1 MEPHEGKYDLLC
13 SAATDPYTQCG
24 FQKLICVSRL
34 DDFLIH
40 HLPNKYVGT
49 NFGVDDSELR
59 RQIDWL
65 LKIGQNG
72 HRSERLFQT
81 ESKRFAKDHY
91 EPVNPNVVSL
101 LPSAARSVLS
111 IGCGWGATEGWL
123 AERGLSVTAVPIDSV
138 IPGGAR
144 AKGVEIIDGDFESA
158 RAKLAGRQFDC
169 LLLLNVLH
177 LVHDP
182 VGVLSSF
189 GSLLASGSVAII
201 SAPNLRR
208 LSVIAGRIRGD
219 EGFKDLGNYEA
230 TGTHATSHA
239 VVRRWCEAA
248 GPEGPSY
255 NLCYTEASG
264 DGAPSHAG
272 RFQFPVG
279 FGLDRRGEKNL
290 MAHERSFK
298 NAVKWAYVTQGSE
311 QGLNALLTFVFAA
324 VLGPKDFGL
333 VAMAMA
339 YILFAK
345 MLLEQGLVPALV
357 QRKDL
362 KQEHLDSVFYL
373 NLALSLVL
381 VALSIG
387 FSKWWAELNH
397 LPLLAPVIS
406 VLSIAIPLEGL
417 TIVQRAVLQREMD
430 FKSFSIRSV
439 IAITVGGI
447 VGLVMAFTH
456 FGVWSLVGKQL
467 TTDFV
472 GLLALWK
479 LGDWRPR
486 FNFSTKAIKEITG
499 FSAGAFAGNV
509 GLFLNGQSD
518 ALLIG
523 LFFGPVAVGL
533 YRLASRLT
541 NTVVTVATSSLQS
554 ASYPQFCR
562 LQDKPAELRQSVL
575 SCLRFAVTI
584 TIPALAGLAV
594 VSKYVL
600 AAVGPQW
607 VASTNALR
615 ILCVVGMVLPIAY
628 FGGPLLQAKGKPH
641 FVAFIVWVQA
651 AITAGSLVMAGRL
664 LKHSSV
670 GVQVTGIAVAQLIM
684 AALILCRSLFGSLA
698 DSPVSGFARC

>member
-1 MEPHEGKYDLLC
+1 
-13 SAATDPYTQCG
+13 
-24 FQKLICVSRL
+24 
-34 DDFLIH
+34 
-40 HLPNKYVGT
+40 
-49 NFGVDDSELR
+49 
-59 RQIDWL
+59 
-65 LKIGQNG
+65 
-72 HRSERLFQT
+72 
-81 ESKRFAKDHY
+81 
-91 EPVNPNVVSL
+91 
-101 LPSAARSVLS
+101 
-111 IGCGWGATEGWL
+111 
-123 AERGLSVTAVPIDSV
+123 
-138 IPGGAR
+138 
-144 AKGVEIIDGDFESA
+144 
-158 RAKLAGRQFDC
+158 
-169 LLLLNVLH
+169 
-177 LVHDP
+177 
-182 VGVLSSF
+182 
-189 GSLLASGSVAII
+189 
-201 SAPNLRR
+201 
-208 LSVIAGRIRGD
+208 
-219 EGFKDLGNYEA
+219 
-230 TGTHATSHA
+230 
-239 VVRRWCEAA
+239 
-248 GPEGPSY
+248 
-255 NLCYTEASG
+255 
-264 DGAPSHAG
+264 
-272 RFQFPVG
+272 
-279 FGLDRRGEKNL
+279 

-670 GVQVTGIAVAQLIM
+670 GVQVTGIAVAQLIT
-684 AALILCRSLFGSLA
+684 AALIPVPVALWIFSRFAGVRFRSMLKTTAPSLLSASGMVAILLLISRTGLLQKLSLWPALICQVLVGALVASLILLWA
-698 DSPVSGFARC
+698 DKDLLKMVHNVAARLDPRAGTRELAFLSLVPKVGTLEKGQGPEN

>member
-1 MEPHEGKYDLLC
+1 MIQSPDRKKALVAIASYGTRNDAHLSKLVDEYRSMSFDTHIVLLSNIDKSKTFPGTETFIVDLRGKDPWSLPFPHKQMFAERLNDYDLFIYSEDDTPITEKNVRAFLEVSETLPENEIVGFLRFEQDPDGGVNYPEMHGHFHWDPQSVRRRGEHTFAYFTNEHSACYILTQRQLKRAIDSGGFLVEPHEGKYDLLC

-248 GPEGPSY
+248 G
-255 NLCYTEASG
+255 LKVLRTT
-264 DGAPSHAG
+264 
-272 RFQFPVG
+272 
-279 FGLDRRGEKNL
+279 
-290 MAHERSFK
+290 
-298 NAVKWAYVTQGSE
+298 YVIPKRAETVHR
-311 QGLNALLTFVFAA
+311 LT
-324 VLGPKDFGL
+324 L
-333 VAMAMA
+333 
-339 YILFAK
+339 
-345 MLLEQGLVPALV
+345 
-357 QRKDL
+357 
-362 KQEHLDSVFYL
+362 
-373 NLALSLVL
+373 
-381 VALSIG
+381 
-387 FSKWWAELNH
+387 
-397 LPLLAPVIS
+397 
-406 VLSIAIPLEGL
+406 
-417 TIVQRAVLQREMD
+417 
-430 FKSFSIRSV
+430 
-439 IAITVGGI
+439 
-447 VGLVMAFTH
+447 
-456 FGVWSLVGKQL
+456 
-467 TTDFV
+467 
-472 GLLALWK
+472 
-479 LGDWRPR
+479 
-486 FNFSTKAIKEITG
+486 
-499 FSAGAFAGNV
+499 GAF
-509 GLFLNGQSD
+509 
-518 ALLIG
+518 
-523 LFFGPVAVGL
+523 
-533 YRLASRLT
+533 
-541 NTVVTVATSSLQS
+541 SSLW
-554 ASYPQFCR
+554 ASD
-562 LQDKPAELRQSVL
+562 LIV
-575 SCLRFAVTI
+575 
-584 TIPALAGLAV
+584 
-594 VSKYVL
+594 
-600 AAVGPQW
+600 AARK
-607 VASTNALR
+607 T
-615 ILCVVGMVLPIAY
+615 
-628 FGGPLLQAKGKPH
+628 
-641 FVAFIVWVQA
+641 
-651 AITAGSLVMAGRL
+651 
-664 LKHSSV
+664 
-670 GVQVTGIAVAQLIM
+670 
-684 AALILCRSLFGSLA
+684 
-698 DSPVSGFARC
+698 